1 MTSSKERCA
10 LVTGAS
16 SGIGRA
22 TALAFAKAGIHLVMV
37 GRSLEKL
44 NDVAASAQQA
54 GVSARFY
61 PLDLAKVD
69 QVQGCIAAITAADGP
84 VDILVN
90 CAGMGYTAPLGETSL
105 TDWQRVLDLNL
116 TSVLQCVQGVLPGM
130 RVRQRG
136 LIVNVT
142 SIAAHQVFPSWGLYC
157 VSKFGLLA
165 LSRALAM
172 EERPH
177 GIRVSTICPGA
188 VDTPL
193 WDTDTVQADLDRS
206 AMLTPEIVAQSI
218 LKIALLPEQAV
229 IEELTL
235 LPAAGAL

>member
-177 GIRVSTICPGA
+177 GIRVSTISPGA

>member
-1 MTSSKERCA
+1 MTSSKERWA

-22 TALAFAKAGIHLVMV
+22 TALAFAKAGIHLLMV

-44 NDVAASAQQA
+44 EAVAFSAQQA
-54 GVSARFY
+54 GVSAQFY
-61 PLDLAKVD
+61 PLDLAEVD
-69 QVQGCIAAITAADGP
+69 QVQSRIAAITAADGP

-116 TSVLQCVQGVLPGM
+116 TSVLQCIQGALPGM
-130 RVRQRG
+130 RARRRG

-165 LSRALAM
+165 LSKALAI

-218 LKIALLPEQAV
+218 LKVALLPEQAV